1 MLTRTCLL
9 ALVLAIAARV
19 ALTPAEARAD
29 ELDGVVRLFVEK
41 PGKSEAEPE
50 AEVQVKLK
58 TKRRRGTRAV
68 LKVEGR
74 YYDRDL
80 YIKDA
85 YLDHAVNRAHH
96 LRLGIDKK
104 TLGLEYQESS
114 DERLTLH
121 RSHVYQRLETL
132 GLAGRQLEFR
142 WLTRPR
148 DSDAGMYADLGV
160 GMDGSRNQNALA
172 SLRYRLGPFGW
183 GAWGLIERH
192 RIEHTYLP
200 VWAAVC
206 SWWVDTG
213 AIRVAT
219 ELFGGTDALATEFE
233 RTHGDGH
240 TVAFYGPR
248 AEVALRIPLTEHWSL
263 EPFVQGS
270 LLARDAREP
279 SAGHQ
284 AQGLAGLNLRSKRL
298 VFRTNAE
305 LVSERGSTAED
316 GSAGDQAPE
325 SLQRRATYHASA
337 ALSF

>member
-1 MLTRTCLL
+1 MLLL
-9 ALVLAIAARV
+9 AITGRMLLA
-19 ALTPAEARAD
+19 PGESQAD
-29 ELDGVVRLFVEK
+29 ELDGVVRVFVDK
-41 PGKSEAEPE
+41 PGESEARPE

-68 LKVEGR
+68 VKIEGR

-85 YLDHAVNRAHH
+85 YLDHSVNHAHR

-104 TLGLEYQESS
+104 TLGLEYEEPSR
-114 DERLTLH
+114 ERLTLH

-132 GLAGRQLEFR
+132 GLVGRQLEFR
-142 WLTRPR
+142 WLTRPV
-148 DSDAGMYADLGV
+148 DGEAGMYADLSA
-160 GMDGSRNQNALA
+160 GMDGSRNQNALG
-172 SLRYRLGPFGW
+172 SLRYRLGSFGW
-183 GAWGLIERH
+183 GGWALIERH

-219 ELFGGTDALATEFE
+219 ELFAGTDALATEFE

-248 AEVALRIPLTEHWSL
+248 AEVALRVALTEHWSL

-270 LLARDAREP
+270 LLARDAREA

-284 AQGLAGLNLRSKRL
+284 AQGLTGLNLRSKRL
-298 VFRTNAE
+298 VFRTNVE
-305 LVSERGSTAED
+305 LVTERGPTAEH
-316 GSAGDQAPE
+316 GSREDEAPE
-325 SLQRRATYHASA
+325 SLQRRATYHVSA

>member
-1 MLTRTCLL
+1 MAL
-9 ALVLAIAARV
+9 ALGARSLLV
-19 ALTPAEARAD
+19 PATARAD
-29 ELDGVVRLFVEK
+29 EVGGVVRLFVEK
-41 PGKSEAEPE
+41 PGSSEAEPE

-58 TKRRRGTRAV
+58 TKRRAGTRAFV
-68 LKVEGR
+68 KVEGR

-85 YLDHAVNRAHH
+85 YLDHAVNPRLR

-114 DERLTLH
+114 DDRLTLH
-121 RSHVYQRLETL
+121 RSHVYQQLETL
-132 GLAGRQLEFR
+132 GLVGRQLELR
-142 WLTRPR
+142 MLTRPER
-148 DSDAGMYADLGV
+148 GRSGLSADFSV

-172 SLRYRLGPFGW
+172 SLRYRLGPFGG
-183 GAWGLIERH
+183 GAWGLAERH

-200 VWAAVC
+200 VWALVC
-206 SWWVDTG
+206 SSWLDTG

-219 ELFGGTDALATEFE
+219 ELFAGVDALSTEFE

-248 AEVALRIPLTEHWSL
+248 GEIAVRFALTQRWAL

-270 LLARDAREP
+270 LLARDAQKP

-284 AQGLAGLNLRSKRL
+284 AQALVGLNLRSKRL

-305 LVSERGSTAED
+305 LVAERSSTAGEP
-316 GSAGDQAPE
+316 AE
-325 SLQRRATYHASA
+325 SLQRRARYHASV

>member
-1 MLTRTCLL
+1 LRPLTFAL
-9 ALVLAIAARV
+9 AAHAWLEPEPAWAEKTDKLA
-19 ALTPAEARAD
+19 
-29 ELDGVVRLFVEK
+29 GVVRLFVEK
-41 PGKSEAEPE
+41 PGAGEAAPE

-58 TKRRRGTRAV
+58 TKRRARTRAV

-74 YYDRDL
+74 YYDRDII
-80 YIKDA
+80 IKDA
-85 YLDHAVNRAHH
+85 YLDHAVDRGLQ

-114 DERLTLH
+114 QQRLTLH
-121 RSHVYQRLETL
+121 RSHVYEMLETL

-142 WLTRPR
+142 LLTRPSSGR
-148 DSDAGMYADLGV
+148 AGLYADFSL
-160 GMDGSRNQNALA
+160 GMDGSRNQNALG

-183 GAWGLIERH
+183 GSWGLLERH
-192 RIEHTYLP
+192 RIDHTYLP
-200 VWAAVC
+200 VWAFVS

-219 ELFGGTDALATEFE
+219 ELFAGVDALATEFE
-233 RTHGDGH
+233 RTFGDGH

-248 AEVALRIPLTEHWSL
+248 GEVALRFRLSEHFYL

-279 SAGHQ
+279 AAGYQ
-284 AQGLAGLNLRSKRL
+284 AQGLLGLNLRSKRL

-305 LVSERGSTAED
+305 LVAERGS
-316 GSAGDQAPE
+316 SAGETSE

-337 ALSF
+337 AYSF